1 MLIGIAGTLF
11 SACFVGFLVFRRLFL
26 ATFFTLLGGFSIF
39 AIDTSEIE
47 RNRIRIRLDT
57 QNMLPNCMAVI
68 TVTLV
73 GLKFVDKFV
82 ALD

>member
-1 MLIGIAGTLF
+1 MSGIFFTTCSF
-11 SACFVGFLVFRRLFL
+11 GFLVFRRLFL
-26 ATFFTLLGGFSIF
+26 ATFFTLLVGFSIF
-39 AIDTSEIE
+39 AIDISEIE
-47 RNRIRIRLDT
+47 RNRIRIRLDS